1 MLRRMF
7 VATLVMAAAGAQA
20 AFAQPT
26 SITIPADP
34 VPIVNA
40 EINGRPVRFEVDLRF
55 PSGIALSTAAA
66 ERLRVRRVPL
76 LAIGVGIEGS
86 GAALRGRIARPRVVF
101 GEEDA
106 RAWTGVFPA
115 PVTSRAD
122 GIIGPGA
129 LPYDIVTVTLGPE
142 LEDMRDIEF
151 TLADADIWVG
161 ETQVGGQALRVS
173 FDLAHS
179 DTVFNRAAARA
190 FDASGAIV
198 SNGELA
204 ERYLIL
210 GLRTLMQPVTT
221 DLNVVGLP
229 LAPTFARTNSP
240 LLGADEEDA
249 VVVQGEAEGASPA
262 GVMLGR
268 AALARCSSI
277 SVNRETRRMV
287 LRCAS

>member
-1 MLRRMF
+1 MLRQMF
-7 VATLVMAAAGAQA
+7 VAALVLAGGAQSA
-20 AFAQPT
+20 LAQPT

-34 VPIVNA
+34 VPIVSA

-66 ERLRVRRVPL
+66 ERLRVRRVPFV
-76 LAIGVGIEGS
+76 AIGVGIEGS
-86 GAALRGRIARPRVVF
+86 GSTLRGRIARPRVVF

-106 RAWTGVFPA
+106 RAFTGIFPA

-122 GIIGPGA
+122 GVIGPGA

-142 LEDMRDIEF
+142 LENMRDIEF
-151 TLADADIWVG
+151 TLADADNWVG
-161 ETQVGGQALRVS
+161 ETQIGGQTLRVS

-190 FDASGAIV
+190 FDASGGIV

-221 DLNVVGLP
+221 ELNVVGLP

-249 VVVQGEAEGASPA
+249 VVVQGEAEGATPP

-277 SVNRETRRMV
+277 SVNRETRRMT

>member
-1 MLRRMF
+1 MFRRL
-7 VATLVMAAAGAQA
+7 LVSALVFAASAQA
-20 AFAQPT
+20 ALAQPT

-40 EINGRPVRFEVDLRF
+40 EINGRPARFEVDLRF

-76 LAIGVGIEGS
+76 LAIGAGIEGS
-86 GAALRGRIARPRVVF
+86 GATLRGRISRPRVVF
-101 GEEDA
+101 GDEDA
-106 RAWTGVFPA
+106 RAWTGIFPA

-122 GIIGPGA
+122 GVIGPGA
-129 LPYDIVTVTLGPE
+129 LPYDIVTITLGPE
-142 LEDMRDIEF
+142 PENTRDIEF

-161 ETQVGGQALRVS
+161 EAQVGGQTLRVS
-173 FDLAHS
+173 FDLAHN

-210 GLRTLMQPVTT
+210 GLSTLMQPVTT
-221 DLNVVGLP
+221 ELNVVGLP

-249 VVVQGEAEGASPA
+249 VVVQGEAEGATPA

-277 SVNRETRRMV
+277 SVNRETRRMI
-287 LRCAS
+287 LRCAG

>member
-1 MLRRMF
+1 MLRQLF
-7 VATLVMAAAGAQA
+7 AAALVLAVSAGAA
-20 AFAQPT
+20 SAQPT

-40 EINGRPVRFEVDLRF
+40 EINGRPVRLEVDLRF
-55 PSGIALSTAAA
+55 PSGIALSNAAA

-86 GAALRGRIARPRVVF
+86 GSTLRGRIARPRVVF
-101 GEEDA
+101 GDEDA

-115 PVTSRAD
+115 PVTNRAD
-122 GIIGPGA
+122 GVIGPGA
-129 LPYDIVTVTLGPE
+129 LPYDIITIDLGPE
-142 LEDMRDIEF
+142 LESMRDIEF
-151 TLADADIWVG
+151 TLADAGAWVG
-161 ETQVGGQALRVS
+161 ETQVGGQTLRVG

-179 DTVFNRAAARA
+179 DTVFNRTAARA

-221 DLNVVGLP
+221 ELNVAGLL

-249 VVVQGEAEGASPA
+249 VVVQGNAEDASPA

-277 SVNRETRRMV
+277 SVNRETRRMI
-287 LRCAS
+287 LRCAN